1 MASENMMSECAERII
16 SEDYADFIIEIGF
29 RENEARQEYKDLCIQ
44 DIGYKFSAIYYPL
57 SEINPISVG
66 EDTYIAIPKL
76 FGLMDT
82 SAVEATGAL
91 RLQRVRGTS
100 LTGNGVIVGFID
112 TGIDYTNDI
121 FKNVTGRTR
130 ILSIWDQSDQSGT
143 HPQGIEF
150 GSEYTREDID
160 RALQSENPYSIVPT
174 KDTQGHGTFMAGVA
188 CGSEDVENNFIGAA
202 NESQIAVVKL
212 KKAKKYLRD
221 FYLIEENVQDV
232 YQEND
237 IMQAVTYLRN
247 LSRRESKPLVLV
259 LGLGTGSGQ
268 RSGGSALSQ
277 QLNDLG
283 EMIGCCV
290 VTCAGN
296 EGNARLHY
304 KGSVLNKEYEDVELR
319 VGEGTNGFTMELWG
333 NSPDIISV
341 AFISPSGEM
350 ISRIP
355 ARVGQ
360 SDTVEFLLEK
370 SKIDI
375 SYSLVEAGGGVELI
389 FMRFIDPTPG
399 VWIIRVYGNNILE
412 GDYNIWLPIK
422 QFIDKETYFLK
433 PNPDITLTVPSTT
446 QATITVA
453 AYDNMTNALFTD
465 SSRGFTRTNE
475 IKPDITAPGVNV
487 YGPGINNN
495 YVRKSGT
502 SVAAALVAGNCAQLM
517 QWGIVEKNETQMK
530 TNYIKNFLIRGA
542 IRDRNIVYPSKEWG
556 YGKVNVYEAFSIL
569 RNKE

>member
-57 SEINPISVG
+57 SEINPISVD

-569 RNKE
+569 RNK

>member
-277 QLNDLG
+277 QLNVLG

-569 RNKE
+569 RNK

>member
-1 MASENMMSECAERII
+1 MMSECAERII

-66 EDTYIAIPKL
+66 ADTYIAIPKL

-91 RLQRVRGTS
+91 RLQRVRGAS

-341 AFISPSGEM
+341 AFISPAGEM

-399 VWIIRVYGNNILE
+399 VWIIRVYGSNILE
-412 GDYNIWLPIK
+412 GEYNIWLPIK

-569 RNKE
+569 RNQ

>member
-1 MASENMMSECAERII
+1 MMSECAERII

-44 DIGYKFSAIYYPL
+44 DIGYKFSTIYYPL

-66 EDTYIAIPKL
+66 ADTYIAIPKL

-91 RLQRVRGTS
+91 RLQRVRGAS

-341 AFISPSGEM
+341 AFISPAGEM

-412 GDYNIWLPIK
+412 GEYNIWLPIK

-569 RNKE
+569 RNQ

>member
-475 IKPDITAPGVNV
+475 ITAPGVNV

-569 RNKE
+569 RNK

>member
-465 SSRGFTRTNE
+465 SSSGFTRTNE

-569 RNKE
+569 RNK

>member
-1 MASENMMSECAERII
+1 MSECKERII

-29 RENEARQEYKDLCIQ
+29 RENEAREEYKDLCIQ
-44 DIGYKFSAIYYPL
+44 DIGYKFSSIYYPL

-91 RLQRVRGTS
+91 RLQRVRGAS
-100 LTGNGVIVGFID
+100 LTGRDVIVGFID

-121 FKNVTGRTR
+121 FKNVTGQTR

-143 HPQGIEF
+143 PPQGIEF

-160 RALQSENPYSIVPT
+160 RALQNENPYSIVPS

-188 CGSEDVENNFIGAA
+188 CGSEDVENDFVGAA
-202 NESQIAVVKL
+202 NESRIAVVKL

-221 FYLIEENVQDV
+221 FYLIEENAEDV

-277 QLNDLG
+277 LLNDLG
-283 EMIGCCV
+283 ETIGCCV
-290 VTCAGN
+290 VICAGN

-304 KGSVLNKEYEDVELR
+304 KGSVLNKEYEDVELK
-319 VGEGTNGFTMELWG
+319 VGEGTKGFTMELWG

-350 ISRIP
+350 IPRIP

-360 SDTVEFLLEK
+360 SDIVEFLLER

-399 VWIIRVYGNNILE
+399 VWIIRVYGSNVLD

-422 QFIDKETYFLK
+422 QFINSETYFLK

-446 QATITVA
+446 KATITVA
-453 AYDNMTNALFTD
+453 AYDNTTNALYTD

-487 YGPGINNN
+487 YGPGINKN

-569 RNKE
+569 RNQ

>member
-304 KGSVLNKEYEDVELR
+304 KGSVLNKEYEDGELR

-569 RNKE
+569 RNK

>member
-1 MASENMMSECAERII
+1 MMSECAERII

-66 EDTYIAIPKL
+66 ADAYIAIPKL

-91 RLQRVRGTS
+91 RLQRVRGAS

-341 AFISPSGEM
+341 AFISPAGEM

-412 GDYNIWLPIK
+412 GEYNIWLPIK

-569 RNKE
+569 RNQ

>member
-1 MASENMMSECAERII
+1 MMSECAERII

-66 EDTYIAIPKL
+66 ADTYIAIPKL

-91 RLQRVRGTS
+91 RLQRVRGAS

-341 AFISPSGEM
+341 AFISPAGEM

-412 GDYNIWLPIK
+412 GEYNIWLPIK

-453 AYDNMTNALFTD
+453 AYDNITNALFTD

-569 RNKE
+569 RNQ

>member
-1 MASENMMSECAERII
+1 MMSECAERII

-66 EDTYIAIPKL
+66 ADTYIAIPKL

-91 RLQRVRGTS
+91 RLQRVRGAS
-100 LTGNGVIVGFID
+100 LTGIGVIVGFID

-341 AFISPSGEM
+341 AFISPAGEM

-412 GDYNIWLPIK
+412 GEYNIWLPIK

-569 RNKE
+569 RNQ

>member
-1 MASENMMSECAERII
+1 MVSENMMSECAERII

-569 RNKE
+569 RNK

>member
-569 RNKE
+569 RNQ

>member
-44 DIGYKFSAIYYPL
+44 DIGYKFSTIYYPL

-569 RNKE
+569 RNK

>member
-174 KDTQGHGTFMAGVA
+174 KDTQGHGTFMPGVA

-569 RNKE
+569 RNK

>member
-375 SYSLVEAGGGVELI
+375 SYSLVEAGGGAELI

-569 RNKE
+569 RNK

>member
-44 DIGYKFSAIYYPL
+44 DIGYKFSVIYYPL

-569 RNKE
+569 RNK

>member
-188 CGSEDVENNFIGAA
+188 CGSEDVENNFIGAS

-569 RNKE
+569 RNK

>member
-341 AFISPSGEM
+341 AFISPSGAM
-350 ISRIP
+350 IP

-569 RNKE
+569 RNK

>member
-91 RLQRVRGTS
+91 RLQRVRRTS

-569 RNKE
+569 RNK

>member
-465 SSRGFTRTNE
+465 SSRGLTRTNE

-569 RNKE
+569 RNK

>member
-202 NESQIAVVKL
+202 NESKIAVVKL

-569 RNKE
+569 RNK

>member
-360 SDTVEFLLEK
+360 SDAVEFLLEK

-569 RNKE
+569 RNK

>member
-399 VWIIRVYGNNILE
+399 VWIIRVNGNNILE

-569 RNKE
+569 RNK

>member
-174 KDTQGHGTFMAGVA
+174 KDTQGHGTFMAGGA

-569 RNKE
+569 RNK

>member
-121 FKNVTGRTR
+121 FKNVTGKTR

-569 RNKE
+569 RNK

>member
-237 IMQAVTYLRN
+237 IMQAVKYLRN
-247 LSRRESKPLVLV
+247 LSIRESKPLVLV

-502 SVAAALVAGNCAQLM
+502 LVAAALVAGNCAQLM

-569 RNKE
+569 RNK

>member
-121 FKNVTGRTR
+121 FKNVTGMTR

-569 RNKE
+569 RNK

>member
-1 MASENMMSECAERII
+1 MMSECAERII

-66 EDTYIAIPKL
+66 ADTYIAIPKL

-91 RLQRVRGTS
+91 RLQRVRGAS

-341 AFISPSGEM
+341 AFISPAGEM

-375 SYSLVEAGGGVELI
+375 SYSLVEAGGGVELK

-412 GDYNIWLPIK
+412 GEYNIWLPIK

-569 RNKE
+569 RNQ

>member
-1 MASENMMSECAERII
+1 MAPENMMSECAERII

-569 RNKE
+569 RNK

>member
-121 FKNVTGRTR
+121 FKNITGRTR

-150 GSEYTREDID
+150 GSESTREDID

-569 RNKE
+569 RNK

>member
-530 TNYIKNFLIRGA
+530 TNYIKSFLIRGA

-569 RNKE
+569 RNK

>member
-143 HPQGIEF
+143 HPQGIEI

-569 RNKE
+569 RNK

>member
-174 KDTQGHGTFMAGVA
+174 KDTQWHGTFMAGVA

-569 RNKE
+569 RNK